1 MCVLQNCPPQV
12 SYLLQLEEVL
22 EQSQTK
28 QDLTMQISGE
38 VHNSSSIEQNN
49 SLPIKQ
55 SNFFP
60 RSSLPIDSPNLT
72 FEEINEGYIDG
83 SLPTV
88 DPRVVLLGCEGSGKT
103 SLIDTFIG
111 KSFQHTPATEG
122 ADQME
127 ISVTTAANWELM
139 NENQKILDLKNKH
152 CWKQSS
158 SFPTSMLPLTWF
170 S

>member
-1 MCVLQNCPPQV
+1 
-12 SYLLQLEEVL
+12 
-22 EQSQTK
+22 
-28 QDLTMQISGE
+28 MQISGE

-72 FEEINEGYIDG
+72 FEEINERYIDG
-83 SLPTV
+83 SLQPL
-88 DPRVVLLGCEGSGKT
+88 DPHVVLLGCEGSGKT